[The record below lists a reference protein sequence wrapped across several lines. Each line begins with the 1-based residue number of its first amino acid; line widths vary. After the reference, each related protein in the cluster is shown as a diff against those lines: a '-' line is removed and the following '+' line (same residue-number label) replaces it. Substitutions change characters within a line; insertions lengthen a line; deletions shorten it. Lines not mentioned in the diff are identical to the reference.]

1 MDTCLLIDEAES
13 DPAFGVS
20 SSALLDA
27 KRPGG
32 LTICPVTYA
41 ELGPVV
47 DGDATAQNEFLANL
61 AVFWTE
67 EGILTDT
74 VVAHGAWHRY
84 VIGKRA
90 GNLPRRPV
98 ADVSI
103 GAFAELRDGLL
114 TRNARD
120 FRTVFPALKLLTP

>member
-1 MDTCLLIDEAES
+1 MDTCLLIDVAEG

-47 DGDATAQNEFLANL
+47 DGDATPQNEFL

-74 VVAHGAWHRY
+74 VVAHEPGTA
-84 VIGKRA
+84 
-90 GNLPRRPV
+90 
-98 ADVSI
+98 
-103 GAFAELRDGLL
+103 
-114 TRNARD
+114 T
-120 FRTVFPALKLLTP
+120 